1 MGRFPL
7 AGARRPRAPAEKSS
21 PGSDTAVG
29 RVGQS
34 VEQVSGPESGVG
46 IAAWSL
52 RYMRREIRSHCIS
65 FPAQVPVFPQLPRID
80 IQWRIVLLY
89 FIRGWST
96 QTIAVRYGM
105 SRKRVMQLLKQWIS
119 QAIVSGYV
127 DRIPSEA
134 ECTDPLVQ

>member
-1 MGRFPL
+1 
-7 AGARRPRAPAEKSS
+7 
-21 PGSDTAVG
+21 
-29 RVGQS
+29 
-34 VEQVSGPESGVG
+34 VEQES

-65 FPAQVPVFPQLPRID
+65 FPSQVPVFPHLPRID

-96 QTIAVRYGM
+96 QTIAIRYGM

-127 DRIPSEA
+127 DRIPSET
-134 ECTDPLVQ
+134 ECVEPGPQ